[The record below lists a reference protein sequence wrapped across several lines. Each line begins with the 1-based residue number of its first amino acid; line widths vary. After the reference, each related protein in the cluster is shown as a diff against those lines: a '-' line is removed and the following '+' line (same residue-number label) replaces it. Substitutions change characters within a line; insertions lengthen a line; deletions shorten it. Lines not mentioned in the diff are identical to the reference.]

1 MRTLQLVPALWLALC
16 LIGWVVEW
24 LSQPVE

>member
-1 MRTLQLVPALWLALC
+1 MKALQMAPALWLALC
-16 LIGWVVEW
+16 LIGAAVEW